1 MGKLKQVYNKF
12 IETYFHDKKRRM
24 IGWTVLFF
32 AVLLVILS
40 SHFVPA
46 RTSWEVG
53 RVSTQ
58 DVQADRYL
66 TFVDEEGTLD
76 RQQEALESFQDIYKI
91 DLEKFNSITITDISD
106 SFAELEKIAVATQSQ
121 EELTTVEKIAL
132 LHDAFAFTMS
142 ADEWAALAN
151 LSEADIQWLYER
163 GIDYAINVMSK
174 GVAQADLED
183 AREKIAQSISNDK
196 YITGAEEKFLQAV
209 IQDVNLYPTYVLDAE
224 ATAEK
229 KSEILA
235 TVEPEKITVQK
246 GELVVRKGEILTE
259 RQSTILQQLGYS
271 QSASPVVVV
280 LGIAIMIAMLML
292 MVRAF
297 MMHFTPKIYRDEK
310 QIVLLML
317 LIAGTLF
324 LYDLFLSLTLSSIA
338 ERAAQVG
345 YLIPVAMGTMMITI
359 LLDVRLG
366 LVANIILAI
375 FVGLYTDSPSF
386 AVVALTGGLV
396 GSLGVA
402 TLGQRS
408 DISRTA
414 LSISATNACLI
425 VALGLIQNQTPDVI
439 AFGVLFGVFNGLIS
453 SIFTMGLLPY
463 LENIF
468 GITTSIKLLELA
480 NPNQPLLKKLMTE
493 APGTYHHCIMVG
505 NLGEAAADAI
515 GANGLE
521 VRLGAYYHD
530 IGKLKRPY
538 FFAENQF
545 SGNNPHNSMTPQL
558 STLIITSH
566 VKDGIEMA
574 KEAKLPPIIVQ
585 MIAQHHGDSLVS
597 FFYAK
602 AKETDPQA
610 KERDYRYEQPKP
622 QTKEAAILMLADTV
636 EAAVRSK
643 KNATPGQIEG
653 FIRTLIKGKL
663 NDGQFDEC
671 ELTFRDL
678 DLIAT
683 AFTRVING
691 IYHKRIEYPPQANE
705 LLKLQ
710 EGQAAAAL
718 KTEQADKAETDG
730 SGHSDHKEETVKHE
744 ARDSKEIKDVKE
756 HKESHKES
764 NDRKDG
770 TENQ

>member
-1 MGKLKQVYNKF
+1 MAKLKYVYNSI
-12 IETYFHDKKRRM
+12 IEKYFYNPKRRM
-24 IGWTVLFF
+24 AAWTALFF
-32 AVLLVILS
+32 AVLLLILS
-40 SHFVPA
+40 CHFVPD

-106 SFAELEKIAVATQSQ
+106 SFATLQKIAVETSEQ
-121 EELTTVEKIAL
+121 EMTTVDKIAL
-132 LHDAFAFTMS
+132 LHDAFAYTLE
-142 ADEWAALAN
+142 ADEWATLAN

-174 GVAQADLED
+174 GVAQADLES
-183 AREKIAQSISNDK
+183 ARAKIAQSISKDK

-209 IQDVNLYPTYVLDAE
+209 IEEVNLYPTYVLDAE
-224 ATAEK
+224 ATAAR

-246 GELVVRKGEILTE
+246 GELVVRKGEVLTE
-259 RQSTILQQLGYS
+259 RQAAILHQLGYN
-271 QSASPVVVV
+271 QSASPAVVV
-280 LGIAIMIAMLML
+280 LGLAILIAMMIVVL
-292 MVRAF
+292 RAF
-297 MMHFTPKIYRDEK
+297 MMHFTPKVYRDEK
-310 QIVLLML
+310 QILLLML
-317 LIAGTLF
+317 LITATISM
-324 LYDLFLSLTLSSIA
+324 YDLFLSLSLSSMA
-338 ERAAQVG
+338 DRAAQVG
-345 YLIPVAMGTMMITI
+345 YLIPVAMGTMLITI

-366 LVANIILAI
+366 LVADIILAI
-375 FVGLYTDSPSF
+375 FVGLYTESPSF

-408 DISRTA
+408 DISRAA
-414 LSISATNACLI
+414 LSISASNACVI
-425 VALGLIQNQTPDVI
+425 IALGMVQNQALDVI
-439 AFGVLFGVFNGLIS
+439 AFGVVFGVSNGLIA
-453 SIFTMGLLPY
+453 SIFTMGILPY
-463 LENIF
+463 LENLF

-480 NPNQPLLKKLMTE
+480 NPNQPLLKRLMTE

-545 SGNNPHNSMTPQL
+545 TGNNPHNSMMPHL

-574 KEAKLPPIIVQ
+574 KEAKLPPIIIQ

-597 FFYAK
+597 FFYSK
-602 AKETDPQA
+602 AKEIDPEA

-622 QTKEAAILMLADTV
+622 QTKEAAILMMADTV
-636 EAAVRSK
+636 EAAVRSR

-653 FIRTLIKGKL
+653 FIRTLIKNKL

-691 IYHKRIEYPPQANE
+691 IYHKRIEYPQQAVE
-705 LLKLQ
+705 MLKLQ
-710 EGQAAAAL
+710 EGQEKL
-718 KTEQADKAETDG
+718 
-730 SGHSDHKEETVKHE
+730 
-744 ARDSKEIKDVKE
+744 
-756 HKESHKES
+756 
-764 NDRKDG
+764 
-770 TENQ
+770 

>member
-1 MGKLKQVYNKF
+1 
-12 IETYFHDKKRRM
+12 
-24 IGWTVLFF
+24 
-32 AVLLVILS
+32 
-40 SHFVPA
+40 
-46 RTSWEVG
+46 
-53 RVSTQ
+53 
-58 DVQADRYL
+58 
-66 TFVDEEGTLD
+66 
-76 RQQEALESFQDIYKI
+76 
-91 DLEKFNSITITDISD
+91 
-106 SFAELEKIAVATQSQ
+106 
-121 EELTTVEKIAL
+121 
-132 LHDAFAFTMS
+132 
-142 ADEWAALAN
+142 
-151 LSEADIQWLYER
+151 
-163 GIDYAINVMSK
+163 
-174 GVAQADLED
+174 
-183 AREKIAQSISNDK
+183 
-196 YITGAEEKFLQAV
+196 
-209 IQDVNLYPTYVLDAE
+209 E

-259 RQSTILQQLGYS
+259 RQATILQQLGYS
-271 QSASPVVVV
+271 QSASPVIVVFG
-280 LGIAIMIAMLML
+280 LAILIAIMILV
-292 MVRAF
+292 VRAF

-310 QIVLLML
+310 QLVLMML
-317 LIAGTLF
+317 LTTATIF
-324 LYDLFLSLTLSSIA
+324 LYDMFLSLTLSSIA

-345 YLIPVAMGTMMITI
+345 YLIPVAMGTMLITI

-366 LVANIILAI
+366 LVIDIILAI
-375 FVGLYTDSPSF
+375 FVGMYTENSAF
-386 AVVALTGGLV
+386 AVVALIGGLT

-414 LSISATNACLI
+414 LSISAVNACLI
-425 VALGLIQNQTPDVI
+425 IGLGMIQSQTPDVI
-439 AFGVLFGVFNGLIS
+439 LFGVVFGVSNGLIS
-453 SIFTMGLLPY
+453 SIFTMGVLPY

-480 NPNQPLLKKLMTE
+480 NPSQPLLKKLMTE

-505 NLGEAAADAI
+505 NLGEAAAEAI

-545 SGNNPHNSMTPQL
+545 SGNNPHNNMTPQL

-574 KEAKLPPIIVQ
+574 KEAKLPPIIIQ

-597 FFYAK
+597 FFYSK

-622 QTKEAAILMLADTV
+622 QTKEAAILMMADTV

-678 DLIAT
+678 ELIAE

-710 EGQAAAAL
+710 EGQ
-718 KTEQADKAETDG
+718 G
-730 SGHSDHKEETVKHE
+730 NH
-744 ARDSKEIKDVKE
+744 DSHHNE
-756 HKESHKES
+756 
-764 NDRKDG
+764 
-770 TENQ
+770 

>member
-1 MGKLKQVYNKF
+1 MGRLNQVYKNIIDK
-12 IETYFHDKKRRM
+12 YFYSQKRRM
-24 IGWTVLFF
+24 IAWTALFF
-32 AVLLVILS
+32 AALLLILS

-76 RQQEALESFQDIYKI
+76 RQQEALKSFQDIYKI

-106 SFAELEKIAVATQSQ
+106 SFATLEEIAASSRNQ
-121 EELTTVEKIAL
+121 EEVTTVDKIAL
-132 LHDAFAFTMS
+132 LHDAFAFTLG

-163 GIDYAINVMSK
+163 GIDYTINVMSK
-174 GVAQADLED
+174 GVALADLES

-209 IQDVNLYPTYVLDAE
+209 IEDVNLYPTYVLDAE

-259 RQSTILQQLGYS
+259 RQATILQQLGYS
-271 QSASPVVVV
+271 QSASPSVVV
-280 LGIAIMIAMLML
+280 LGLAILIAIMMLV
-292 MVRAF
+292 VRAF

-310 QIVLLML
+310 QIVLMML
-317 LIAGTLF
+317 LTTATIF
-324 LYDLFLSLTLSSIA
+324 LYDMFLSLTLSSIA

-345 YLIPVAMGTMMITI
+345 YLIPVAMGTMLITI

-366 LVANIILAI
+366 LVIDIILAI
-375 FVGLYTDSPSF
+375 FVGMYTENSAF
-386 AVVALTGGLV
+386 AVVALIGGLT

-414 LSISATNACLI
+414 LSISAVNACLI
-425 VALGLIQNQTPDVI
+425 IGLGMIQSQTPDVI
-439 AFGVLFGVFNGLIS
+439 IFGVIFGVFNGLIS
-453 SIFTMGLLPY
+453 SIFTMGVLPY
-463 LENIF
+463 LEKIF

-480 NPNQPLLKKLMTE
+480 NPSQPLLKKLMTE

-505 NLGEAAADAI
+505 NLGEAAAEAI

-545 SGNNPHNSMTPQL
+545 SGNNPHNNMTPQL

-574 KEAKLPPIIVQ
+574 KEAKLPPIIIQ

-597 FFYAK
+597 FFYSK

-622 QTKEAAILMLADTV
+622 QTKEAAILMMADTV

-678 DLIAT
+678 ELIAE
-683 AFTRVING
+683 AFARVING

-710 EGQAAAAL
+710 EGQ
-718 KTEQADKAETDG
+718 G
-730 SGHSDHKEETVKHE
+730 NH
-744 ARDSKEIKDVKE
+744 DSHHNE
-756 HKESHKES
+756 
-764 NDRKDG
+764 
-770 TENQ
+770 

>member
-1 MGKLKQVYNKF
+1 MGRLNQVYKNIIDK
-12 IETYFHDKKRRM
+12 YFYSQKRRM
-24 IGWTVLFF
+24 IAWTALFF
-32 AVLLVILS
+32 AALLLILS

-76 RQQEALESFQDIYKI
+76 RQQEALKSFQDIYKI

-106 SFAELEKIAVATQSQ
+106 SFATLEEIAASSRNQ
-121 EELTTVEKIAL
+121 EEVTTVDKIAL
-132 LHDAFAFTMS
+132 LHDAFAFTLG

-163 GIDYAINVMSK
+163 GIDYTINVMSK
-174 GVAQADLED
+174 GVALADLES

-209 IQDVNLYPTYVLDAE
+209 IEDVNLYPTYVLDAE

-259 RQSTILQQLGYS
+259 RQATILQQLGYS
-271 QSASPVVVV
+271 QSASPSVVV
-280 LGIAIMIAMLML
+280 LGLAILIAIMMLV
-292 MVRAF
+292 VRAF

-310 QIVLLML
+310 QIVLMML
-317 LIAGTLF
+317 LTTATIF
-324 LYDLFLSLTLSSIA
+324 LYDMFLSLTLSSIA

-345 YLIPVAMGTMMITI
+345 YLIPVAMGTMLITI

-366 LVANIILAI
+366 LVIDIILAI
-375 FVGLYTDSPSF
+375 FVGMYTENSAF
-386 AVVALTGGLV
+386 AVVALIGGLT

-414 LSISATNACLI
+414 LSISAVNACLI
-425 VALGLIQNQTPDVI
+425 IGLGMIQSQTPDVI
-439 AFGVLFGVFNGLIS
+439 IFGVIFGVFNGLIS
-453 SIFTMGLLPY
+453 SIFTMGVLPY

-480 NPNQPLLKKLMTE
+480 NPSQPLLKKLMTE

-505 NLGEAAADAI
+505 NLGEAAAEAI

-545 SGNNPHNSMTPQL
+545 SGNNPHNNMTPQL

-574 KEAKLPPIIVQ
+574 KEAKLPPIIIQ

-597 FFYAK
+597 FFYSK

-622 QTKEAAILMLADTV
+622 QTKEAAILMMADTV

-678 DLIAT
+678 ELIAE
-683 AFTRVING
+683 AFARVING

-710 EGQAAAAL
+710 EGQ
-718 KTEQADKAETDG
+718 G
-730 SGHSDHKEETVKHE
+730 NH
-744 ARDSKEIKDVKE
+744 DSHHNE
-756 HKESHKES
+756 
-764 NDRKDG
+764 
-770 TENQ
+770 

>member
-1 MGKLKQVYNKF
+1 MGRLNQVYKNIIDK
-12 IETYFHDKKRRM
+12 YFYSQKRR
-24 IGWTVLFF
+24 IVAWTALFF
-32 AVLLVILS
+32 AALLLILS

-76 RQQEALESFQDIYKI
+76 RQQEALKSFQDIYKI

-106 SFAELEKIAVATQSQ
+106 SFATLEEIAASSRNQ
-121 EELTTVEKIAL
+121 EEVTTVDKIAL
-132 LHDAFAFTMS
+132 LHDAFAFTLG

-163 GIDYAINVMSK
+163 GIDYTINVMSK
-174 GVAQADLED
+174 GVALADLES

-209 IQDVNLYPTYVLDAE
+209 IEDVNLYPTYVLDAE

-259 RQSTILQQLGYS
+259 RQATILQQLGYS
-271 QSASPVVVV
+271 QSASPSVVV
-280 LGIAIMIAMLML
+280 LGLAILIAIMMLV
-292 MVRAF
+292 VRAF

-310 QIVLLML
+310 QIVLMML
-317 LIAGTLF
+317 LTTATIF
-324 LYDLFLSLTLSSIA
+324 LYDMFLSLTLSSIA

-345 YLIPVAMGTMMITI
+345 YLIPVAMGTMLITI

-366 LVANIILAI
+366 LVIDIILAI
-375 FVGLYTDSPSF
+375 FVGMYTENSAF
-386 AVVALTGGLV
+386 AVVALIGGLT

-414 LSISATNACLI
+414 LSISAVNACLI
-425 VALGLIQNQTPDVI
+425 IGLGMIQSQTPDVI
-439 AFGVLFGVFNGLIS
+439 IFGVIFGVFNGLIS
-453 SIFTMGLLPY
+453 SIFTMGVLPY

-480 NPNQPLLKKLMTE
+480 NPSQPLLKKLMTE

-505 NLGEAAADAI
+505 NLGEAAAEAI

-545 SGNNPHNSMTPQL
+545 SGNNPHNNMTPQL

-574 KEAKLPPIIVQ
+574 KEAKLPPIIIQ

-597 FFYAK
+597 FFYSK

-622 QTKEAAILMLADTV
+622 QTKEAAILMMADTV

-678 DLIAT
+678 ELIAE
-683 AFTRVING
+683 AFARVING

-710 EGQAAAAL
+710 EGQ
-718 KTEQADKAETDG
+718 G
-730 SGHSDHKEETVKHE
+730 NH
-744 ARDSKEIKDVKE
+744 DSHHNE
-756 HKESHKES
+756 
-764 NDRKDG
+764 
-770 TENQ
+770 

>member
-1 MGKLKQVYNKF
+1 MGRLNQVYKNIIDK
-12 IETYFHDKKRRM
+12 YFYSQKRRM
-24 IGWTVLFF
+24 IAWTALFF
-32 AVLLVILS
+32 AALLLILS

-76 RQQEALESFQDIYKI
+76 RQQEALKSFQDIYKI

-106 SFAELEKIAVATQSQ
+106 SFATLEEIAASSRNQ
-121 EELTTVEKIAL
+121 EEVTTVDKIAL
-132 LHDAFAFTMS
+132 LHDAFAFTLG

-163 GIDYAINVMSK
+163 GIDYTINVMSK
-174 GVAQADLED
+174 GVALADLES

-209 IQDVNLYPTYVLDAE
+209 IEDVNLYPTYVLDAE

-259 RQSTILQQLGYS
+259 RQATILQQLGYS
-271 QSASPVVVV
+271 QSASPSVVV
-280 LGIAIMIAMLML
+280 LGLAILIAIMML
-292 MVRAF
+292 VVCAF

-310 QIVLLML
+310 QIVLMML
-317 LIAGTLF
+317 LTTATIF
-324 LYDLFLSLTLSSIA
+324 LYDMFLSLTLSSIA

-345 YLIPVAMGTMMITI
+345 YLIPVAMGTMLITI

-366 LVANIILAI
+366 LVIDIILAI
-375 FVGLYTDSPSF
+375 FVGMYTENSAF
-386 AVVALTGGLV
+386 AVVALIGGLT

-414 LSISATNACLI
+414 LSISAVNACLI
-425 VALGLIQNQTPDVI
+425 IGLGMIQSQTPDVI
-439 AFGVLFGVFNGLIS
+439 IFGVIFGVFNGLIS
-453 SIFTMGLLPY
+453 SIFTMGVLPY

-480 NPNQPLLKKLMTE
+480 NPSQPLLKKLMTE

-505 NLGEAAADAI
+505 NLGEAAAEAI

-545 SGNNPHNSMTPQL
+545 SGNNPHNNMTPQL

-574 KEAKLPPIIVQ
+574 KEAKLPPIIIQ

-597 FFYAK
+597 FFYSK

-622 QTKEAAILMLADTV
+622 QTKEAAILMMADTV

-678 DLIAT
+678 ELIAE
-683 AFTRVING
+683 AFARVING

-710 EGQAAAAL
+710 EGQ
-718 KTEQADKAETDG
+718 G
-730 SGHSDHKEETVKHE
+730 NH
-744 ARDSKEIKDVKE
+744 DSHHNE
-756 HKESHKES
+756 
-764 NDRKDG
+764 
-770 TENQ
+770 

>member
-1 MGKLKQVYNKF
+1 MGRLNQVYKNIIDK
-12 IETYFHDKKRRM
+12 YFYSQKRRM
-24 IGWTVLFF
+24 IAWTALFF
-32 AVLLVILS
+32 AALLLILS

-53 RVSTQ
+53 RVSTL

-76 RQQEALESFQDIYKI
+76 RQQEALKSFQDIYKI

-106 SFAELEKIAVATQSQ
+106 SFATLEEIAASSRNQ
-121 EELTTVEKIAL
+121 EEVTTVDKIAL
-132 LHDAFAFTMS
+132 LHDAFAFTLG

-163 GIDYAINVMSK
+163 GIDYTINVMSK
-174 GVAQADLED
+174 GVALADLES

-209 IQDVNLYPTYVLDAE
+209 IEDVNLYPTYVLDAE

-259 RQSTILQQLGYS
+259 RQATILQQLGYS
-271 QSASPVVVV
+271 QSASPSVVV
-280 LGIAIMIAMLML
+280 LGLAILIAMMML
-292 MVRAF
+292 VVRAF

-310 QIVLLML
+310 QIVLMML
-317 LIAGTLF
+317 LTTATIF
-324 LYDLFLSLTLSSIA
+324 LYDMFLSLTLSSIA

-345 YLIPVAMGTMMITI
+345 YLIPVAMGTMLITI

-366 LVANIILAI
+366 LVIDIILAI
-375 FVGLYTDSPSF
+375 FVGMYTENSAF
-386 AVVALTGGLV
+386 AVVALIGGLT

-414 LSISATNACLI
+414 LSISAVNACLI
-425 VALGLIQNQTPDVI
+425 IGLGMIQSQTPDVI
-439 AFGVLFGVFNGLIS
+439 IFGVIFGVFNGLIS
-453 SIFTMGLLPY
+453 SIFTMGVLPY

-480 NPNQPLLKKLMTE
+480 NPSQPLLKKLMTE

-505 NLGEAAADAI
+505 NLGEAAAEAI

-545 SGNNPHNSMTPQL
+545 SGNNPHNNMTPQL

-574 KEAKLPPIIVQ
+574 KEAKLPPIIIQ

-597 FFYAK
+597 FFYSK

-622 QTKEAAILMLADTV
+622 QTKEAAILMMADTV

-678 DLIAT
+678 ELIAE
-683 AFTRVING
+683 AFARVING

-710 EGQAAAAL
+710 EGQ
-718 KTEQADKAETDG
+718 G
-730 SGHSDHKEETVKHE
+730 NH
-744 ARDSKEIKDVKE
+744 DSHHNE
-756 HKESHKES
+756 
-764 NDRKDG
+764 
-770 TENQ
+770 

>member
-1 MGKLKQVYNKF
+1 MDKLKRVYEKF
-12 IETYFHDKKRRM
+12 IERFFYSQKRRR
-24 IGWTVLFF
+24 IAWTALFF
-32 AVLLVILS
+32 AVFLMILAG
-40 SHFVPA
+40 HFIPA
-46 RTSWEVG
+46 RTTWEVG

-66 TFVDEEGTLD
+66 TFVDEEGTMN

-106 SFAELEKIAVATQSQ
+106 SFAALEEIAVAT
-121 EELTTVEKIAL
+121 EDGEKMATVEKISL
-132 LHDAFAFTMS
+132 MHDVFPFTMG
-142 ADEWAALAN
+142 ADEWAVLAN

-163 GIDYAINVMSK
+163 GIDYTINVMSK
-174 GVAQADLED
+174 GVAQEDLES
-183 AREKIAQSISNDK
+183 AREKIVQSIRNDK
-196 YITGAEEKFLQAV
+196 YITGAEEKFLLAV
-209 IQDVNLYPTYVLDAE
+209 INDVNLYPTYVLDAE
-224 ATAEK
+224 ATAQK

-235 TVEPEKITVQK
+235 TVEPEKITVQR

-259 RQSTILQQLGYS
+259 RQNTILQQLGYS
-271 QSASPVVVV
+271 QSASPTVVV
-280 LGIAIMIAMLML
+280 LGLAILIAMM
-292 MVRAF
+292 MIVVRAF

-310 QIVLLML
+310 QVVLLML
-317 LIAGTLF
+317 LVTATLF
-324 LYDLFLSLTLSSIA
+324 MYDLFLSLTLSSIA
-338 ERAAQVG
+338 ERATQVG
-345 YLIPVAMGTMMITI
+345 YLIPVAMGTMLITI

-366 LVANIILAI
+366 LVADIILAI
-375 FVGLYTDSPSF
+375 FVGMYTESSSF
-386 AVVALTGGLV
+386 AVVALISGLV

-402 TLGQRS
+402 KLGQRS
-408 DISRTA
+408 DISKTA

-425 VALGLIQNQTPDVI
+425 IALGMVQNQTPDVI
-439 AFGVLFGVFNGLIS
+439 AFGVVFGVFNGLIS
-453 SIFTMGLLPY
+453 SIFTMGILPY

-505 NLGEAAADAI
+505 NLGEAAAEAI

-545 SGNNPHNSMTPQL
+545 TGNNPHNTMTPQL

-566 VKDGIEMA
+566 VKDGVEMA
-574 KEAKLPPIIVQ
+574 KEAKLPPIIIQ

-597 FFYAK
+597 FFYSK

-622 QTKEAAILMLADTV
+622 QTKEAAILMMADTV

-663 NDGQFDEC
+663 NDGQFNEC

-710 EGQAAAAL
+710 AGPQVVEAQAEKVEKAE
-718 KTEQADKAETDG
+718 KDSSESKENKADKDNKVDKAD
-730 SGHSDHKEETVKHE
+730 DK
-744 ARDSKEIKDVKE
+744 
-756 HKESHKES
+756 
-764 NDRKDG
+764 
-770 TENQ
+770 